1 MTSTTRRI
9 SNRKDARPWT
19 HQSLWVLQS
28 KICLNNISAHQSN
41 KNSTDDNLETME
53 IIPNP
58 ITEYDAHKAEGYV
71 KGKGDVESN
80 QIRIT
85 SVTAAS

>member
-1 MTSTTRRI
+1 MDS
-9 SNRKDARPWT
+9 SESVGLAK
-19 HQSLWVLQS
+19 Q
-28 KICLNNISAHQSN
+28 ICLNNISAHQSN

-71 KGKGDVESN
+71 KGEGDIESN
-80 QIRIT
+80 QMKT
-85 SVTAAS
+85 SFVTAASKV